1 VTEKEWLTRDS
12 PQHLRGHLEARECAS
27 ERKMRLFAVACCRR
41 VDRWFVEACQ
51 HAAVDELE
59 RFADGLTTAE
69 EVHRTELLT
78 GQIDERHPALSDS
91 GDDSGDNALD
101 AAYHAALVV
110 AQAVCN
116 DPRGE
121 DNPN

>member
-1 VTEKEWLTRDS
+1 
-12 PQHLRGHLEARECAS
+12 
-27 ERKMRLFAVACCRR
+27 
-41 VDRWFVEACQ
+41 
-51 HAAVDELE
+51 
-59 RFADGLTTAE
+59 
-69 EVHRTELLT
+69 LLT